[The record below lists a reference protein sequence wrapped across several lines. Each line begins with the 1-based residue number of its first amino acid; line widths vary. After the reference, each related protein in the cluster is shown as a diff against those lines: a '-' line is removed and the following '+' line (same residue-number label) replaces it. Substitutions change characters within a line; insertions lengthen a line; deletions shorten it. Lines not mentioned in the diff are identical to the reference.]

1 MKGYGKMP
9 KQGPKH
15 KMPDGSMMEGAT
27 HPKSAAKPK
36 PKRKGK

>member
-15 KMPDGSMMEGAT
+15 KMPDGSMMEGAK
-27 HPKSAAKPK
+27 HPAKPK
-36 PKRKGK
+36 PGKGGKKR